1 MSGEIM
7 FLTHSLG
14 EAAYREE
21 NGEIHGQPNKGL
33 RGFLVE
39 LVKEIM
45 VVRGYSPPVTSTGP
59 ADPVTIVEVPFARG
73 LHMVQNLPDIALFNI
88 SRNPEREKTL
98 KWVGPTHGSEVY
110 LYKKKRA
117 AVHILNYADAKRLK
131 HISVQRSGE
140 DYTFLQQ
147 QGFTN
152 LFAINSQSQALQML
166 MLGRADAAPFGTNI
180 IAPLARENN
189 INLLAIERTP
199 VKLFDTSG
207 YLAFSTNI
215 ADSEVARWQQ
225 ALDQLKSSERYHQLL
240 EKYYR
245 VTH

>member
-1 MSGEIM
+1 MVNKAVILLAISGLLFAAAPVISGEIM

-152 LFAINSQSQALQML
+152 LFAIN
-166 MLGRADAAPFGTNI
+166 I